1 MRSPA
6 QALMMRNYCTLFS
19 RGDHDDASDDGGG
32 YDGHD
37 DVIRIEEVRLEIEK
51 IHKK

>member
-1 MRSPA
+1 
-6 QALMMRNYCTLFS
+6 MMRNYCTLLS
-19 RGDHDDASDDGGG
+19 PGDHDDANDDGGDD
-32 YDGHD
+32 DGHDD